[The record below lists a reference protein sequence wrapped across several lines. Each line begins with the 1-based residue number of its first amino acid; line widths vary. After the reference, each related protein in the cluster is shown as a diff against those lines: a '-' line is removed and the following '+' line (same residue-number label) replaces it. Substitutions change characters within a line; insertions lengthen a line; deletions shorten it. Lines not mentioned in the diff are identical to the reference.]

1 MTPYHNNDT
10 FRPILISTVLMHS
23 FNERMMTMHKNR
35 ERNVSLFIK
44 PIILTKRGDHIINV
58 WKNIIK
64 CVQTITDEMSQEGT
78 DIAMGMCNC
87 TNCVQDNDQEGK
99 TDGTPVHSLPVYKE
113 INALQP
119 DG

>member
-1 MTPYHNNDT
+1 MHNLSQHKMTPYHNNDT

-44 PIILTKRGDHIINV
+44 PIILTKREDRIINV

-64 CVQTITDEMSQEGT
+64 CVQTITDEMRQEET
-78 DIAMGMCNC
+78 DIAMGCA
-87 TNCVQDNDQEGK
+87 T
-99 TDGTPVHSLPVYKE
+99 
-113 INALQP
+113 ALIACRIMTRRKDRRDASPFASCLQG
-119 DG
+119 D